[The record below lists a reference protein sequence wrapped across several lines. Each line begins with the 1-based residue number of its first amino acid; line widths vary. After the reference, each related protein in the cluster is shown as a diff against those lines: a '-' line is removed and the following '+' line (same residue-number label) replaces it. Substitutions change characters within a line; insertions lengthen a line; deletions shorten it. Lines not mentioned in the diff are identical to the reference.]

1 MQYTES
7 VERLGLFHLRSIRA
21 DIPVPLLV
29 EESLGRGESTLASN
43 GALALFGERTGRSPQ
58 DKFIVRNASSAR
70 VFWGDVNT
78 PMDPGVFDALLDLSR
93 SYLQGRD
100 LFVFNGYAGA
110 DPEYRLRI
118 QVLSDFAWVA
128 LFSRTLFIPRDPW
141 DDAGADA
148 DFTVVAM
155 PKLAAPG
162 YERLG
167 LRSRAFVAIDFEL
180 RIVLIGGTEY
190 AGEIKKSIFSV
201 MNALMPVRD
210 VLPMHCS
217 ANVGMRG
224 DTALFFGL
232 SGTGKT
238 TLSADPARRLVGDDE
253 HGWSPNG
260 IFNFEGGCYAKCIKL
275 SREAEPQIYGAIRFG
290 SIIENVVLDENRD
303 PDYDSDRLTENT
315 RATYPVGHIANAL
328 VPGTAGHPK
337 NIFFLAADAFGVLPP
352 IVRLSNEEAMYH
364 FLSGYTAKLAGTESG
379 VKEPQAT
386 FSACFGAPFLPLH
399 PFTYASMLGERLK
412 KLGTRVWLVN
422 TGWSGG
428 PYGVGVRTPIHVTR
442 ALLSAALNGD
452 LERTEYAPDPVFR
465 FQTPLRCSGIPDELL
480 NPRKTWQDLD
490 AYEAAALAL
499 ARRFASNFSAF
510 SSKVSPEVVAAGPN
524 IQG

>member
-1 MQYTES
+1 MQYTGKI
-7 VERLGLFHLRSIRA
+7 ERLGLFHLRSVRE

-58 DKFIVRNASSAR
+58 DKYIVRNAASAG
-70 VFWGDVNT
+70 VHWGDVNT
-78 PMDPGVFDALLDLSR
+78 PMDPGVFDTLLDLSR

-100 LFVFNGYAGA
+100 LFIFNGYAGA
-110 DPEYRLRI
+110 DPAYRLRI
-118 QVLSDFAWVA
+118 RVVSDFAWIA
-128 LFSRTLFIPRDPW
+128 LFSRTLFIPRDLQ
-141 DDAGADA
+141 DDHDADA

-167 LRSRAFVAIDFEL
+167 LRSPAFVAIDFEL

-190 AGEIKKSIFSV
+190 AGEVKKSVFSI
-201 MNALMPVRD
+201 MNALMPARG

-217 ANVGMRG
+217 ANVGLRG

-260 IFNFEGGCYAKCIKL
+260 VFNVEGGCYAKCIRL

-303 PDYDSDRLTENT
+303 PDYDSDRYTENT
-315 RATYPVGHIANAL
+315 RATYPVGHIGNAL

-352 IVRLSNEEAMYH
+352 IVRLSAEEAMYH
-364 FLSGYTAKLAGTESG
+364 FLSGYTAKVAGTEAG
-379 VKEPQAT
+379 LREPQAT
-386 FSACFGAPFLPLH
+386 FSACFGSPFLPLH
-399 PFTYASMLGERLK
+399 PFTYASMLGELLK
-412 KLGTRVWLVN
+412 THGTRVWLVN

-452 LERTEYAPDPVFR
+452 LDRTEYVPDPIFR
-465 FQTPLRCSGIPDELL
+465 FQVPQRCSGIPDELL
-480 NPRKTWQDLD
+480 NPRRMWKDL
-490 AYEAAALAL
+490 ATYEEAALGLAK
-499 ARRFASNFSAF
+499 RFASNFSIF
-510 SSKVSPEVVAAGPN
+510 SSKVSPEVVAVGP
-524 IQG
+524 IIRS